1 MTKRLTIPPKPGV
14 DQWVT
19 QREEPLTS
27 TPSPQPVK
35 MKRLTLD
42 IPEALH
48 RAIKMQAAE
57 TGVTMAEQLR
67 AILEQ
72 YYRGTLSPGEGGD
85 GHRIGV

>member
-1 MTKRLTIPPKPGV
+1 MAKRLTIPPKPGV

-19 QREEPLTS
+19 QREETS
-27 TPSPQPVK
+27 APALSTQPVK

-72 YYRGTLSPGEGGD
+72 YYRGTPSPGEG
-85 GHRIGV
+85 V

>member
-1 MTKRLTIPPKPGV
+1 MTKRHTIPPKPGI

-19 QREEPLTS
+19 QREE
-27 TPSPQPVK
+27 TPAPSGPSVK

-72 YYRGTLSPGEGGD
+72 YYRGAPSPGEG
-85 GHRIGV
+85 V

>member
-1 MTKRLTIPPKPGV
+1 MAKRLTIPPKPGV

-19 QREEPLTS
+19 QREEPPAPA
-27 TPSPQPVK
+27 PSEPSVK

-48 RAIKMQAAE
+48 RAIKIQAAE

-72 YYRGTLSPGEGGD
+72 YYRGMPSPGD
-85 GHRIGV
+85 GV

>member
-1 MTKRLTIPPKPGV
+1 MTKRLMIPPKPGL

-19 QREEPLTS
+19 QREE
-27 TPSPQPVK
+27 TPIPAPSGQSVK

-67 AILEQ
+67 TILEQ
-72 YYRGTLSPGEGGD
+72 YYRGTPSPDEG
-85 GHRIGV
+85 V

>member
-1 MTKRLTIPPKPGV
+1 MTKRLTIPPKPRV

-19 QREEPLTS
+19 QREEPPAPAS
-27 TPSPQPVK
+27 PGPSVK

-72 YYRGTLSPGEGGD
+72 YYRGTPSHGE
-85 GHRIGV
+85 RV

>member
-1 MTKRLTIPPKPGV
+1 MPKRLTIPPKPDP

-19 QREEPLTS
+19 QPEGSPAPSPS
-27 TPSPQPVK
+27 TPPVK

-67 AILEQ
+67 TILEH
-72 YYRGTLSPGEGGD
+72 YYRQP
-85 GHRIGV
+85 

>member
-1 MTKRLTIPPKPGV
+1 MTKRLMIPPKPGA

-19 QREEPLTS
+19 QGEEPLVPAPS
-27 TPSPQPVK
+27 TQVAK

-57 TGVTMAEQLR
+57 AGVTMAEQLR
-67 AILEQ
+67 TILEQ
-72 YYRGTLSPGEGGD
+72 YYQRTP
-85 GHRIGV
+85 